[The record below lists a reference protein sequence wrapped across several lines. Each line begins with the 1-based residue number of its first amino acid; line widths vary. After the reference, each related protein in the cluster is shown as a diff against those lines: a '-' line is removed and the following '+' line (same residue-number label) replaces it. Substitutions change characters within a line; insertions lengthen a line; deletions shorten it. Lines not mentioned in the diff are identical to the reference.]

1 MLLSEV
7 TTPLERHSVIEYAAM
22 GNDTVRHW
30 RELKQ
35 VTGSLYMSEP
45 KPDQWG
51 YASYDLYLIFPGIPA
66 GAMYQH
72 DLLRP
77 DLSTV
82 EDLAE
87 EIKNEEVD
95 TPEHFVAYLDRMMRE
110 NRFIGN
116 VPIAFVRQW
125 NPERAAVY
133 AKYREEYYA
142 RKQEN
147 HLELERRREE
157 QRKAEQTKRKAEE
170 RAARAEY
177 LGWADSMTAMQFGRV
192 SAIMER
198 KFRFDGVVMSRK
210 QFVISK
216 IKDGWRPSKDE
227 NQTSWRRVHFEWVES
242 KPHTEYRLVKDNLC
256 YTISKTEYDFA
267 CHLVM
272 QCLTAPLDAA

>member
-35 VTGSLYMSEP
+35 VTGPLYMSEP

-87 EIKNEEVD
+87 EIKNEGVD

-133 AKYREEYYA
+133 AKYRKEYYA
-142 RKQEN
+142 RKQEK
-147 HLELERRREE
+147 HLELERKREE
-157 QRKAEQTKRKAEE
+157 QRKTEQTKREAEE

-210 QFVISK
+210 
-216 IKDGWRPSKDE
+216 
-227 NQTSWRRVHFEWVES
+227 
-242 KPHTEYRLVKDNLC
+242 
-256 YTISKTEYDFA
+256 
-267 CHLVM
+267 
-272 QCLTAPLDAA
+272 